1 SNYAR
6 LKSID
11 DTKLENTA
19 AENVES
25 AEILE
30 AKESYMKEIL
40 KLLKQE
46 PDIDL
51 LKTLLAKTAN
61 GNRQNDID
69 KYIKKLNENDYIKV
83 DFIENKF
90 MRIAGF
96 RQGKL
101 KEIKDE
107 SDKKLKLLDEKVNSI
122 TVELEKT
129 IKNKERIRYT
139 DEINYES
146 QILKLNTW
154 IKCLKNDDNYKK
166 LKKIEEELESA
177 NMDLYKKKLNYE
189 RKKNSY
195 KMRNDDD
202 DEKYARW

>member
-1 SNYAR
+1 M
-6 LKSID
+6 
-11 DTKLENTA
+11 E
-19 AENVES
+19 
-25 AEILE
+25 EIQ
-30 AKESYMKEIL
+30 YNFEI
-40 KLLKQE
+40 
-46 PDIDL
+46 I
-51 LKTLLAKTAN
+51 
-61 GNRQNDID
+61 
-69 KYIKKLNENDYIKV
+69 
-83 DFIENKF
+83 IENLKKRHYDTRF